1 MRKIILG
8 LLVIIITLCTILLN
22 ANNILKIIYRQDYS
36 EYVEKYASE
45 NGVDSLL
52 IYAIIKAESNFDNE
66 AVSNKGAKG
75 LMQLLNAT
83 ASEIASNELM
93 EYDSEHTLYNP
104 ESNIQIGVKYYAN
117 LKEIFGNYTVALAAY
132 NAGMGT
138 VKKWIEQG
146 TIKADG
152 SDIENIPY
160 KETNMYVRKILRDY
174 QIYKKIYS

>member
-1 MRKIILG
+1 M
-8 LLVIIITLCTILLN
+8 
-22 ANNILKIIYRQDYS
+22 
-36 EYVEKYASE
+36 
-45 NGVDSLL
+45 
-52 IYAIIKAESNFDNE
+52 
-66 AVSNKGAKG
+66 
-75 LMQLLNAT
+75 
-83 ASEIASNELM
+83 
-93 EYDSEHTLYNP
+93 
-104 ESNIQIGVKYYAN
+104 KYYAN